1 MSKNRSGRSRA
12 STRANSRLM
21 DRLGVVAWVVLGLL
35 VVGGLV
41 AVVSAWQHEPVAPQ
55 AQAPTHH
62 TAELAGQSFEL
73 ELALTPHDR
82 ETGLMHRRSLDE
94 RGGMLFGFPDERQ
107 RMFWMKNCLIPL
119 DIIFLDSAG
128 QVVSIHTLPPPDP
141 LEGSSQIP
149 RCHSAGPARY
159 VIELNAG
166 TAQRIGL
173 EHGMSAG
180 LNAEPLKRWVR

>member
-1 MSKNRSGRSRA
+1 MSRNRSGRSRA
-12 STRANSRLM
+12 NSVGRSRLM
-21 DRLGVVAWVVLGLL
+21 DRLGVVAWLVLGLL
-35 VVGGLV
+35 VVGGVV
-41 AVVSAWQHEPVAPQ
+41 AAIGAWRHEAVAPQ

-62 TAELAGQSFEL
+62 QVDLGGQTFNL

-82 ETGLMHRRSLDE
+82 EVGLMHRRSLE
-94 RGGMLFGFPDERQ
+94 QRGGMLFVFPNEQQ

-119 DIIFLDSAG
+119 DIIFIDSAG

-141 LEGSSQIP
+141 LEGSSRIP

-166 TAQRIGL
+166 TAGQIGL
-173 EHGMSAG
+173 EHGMSVG
-180 LNAEPLKRWVR
+180 LDAQSLKRWVR